1 MSPPKHL
8 STPSSF
14 SQPRSSGQSPEVA
27 PDRLI
32 SPSHPPL
39 HLSHPVAPQSASRG
53 AGSNLLS
60 FPQWLPVVLGSSAL
74 PLQGIRGSATCP
86 ASALQHFPGSLSEH
100 TVGGRVEA
108 LPSIFC
114 FRRPGGILT
123 KGRRG
128 GSCPPRRPVLL
139 DWGWALWDPGGGAQ
153 PPQRGLSPRL
163 SRRNIHLVPVRCRF
177 AGVH

>member
-1 MSPPKHL
+1 MSPPKQL

-14 SQPRSSGQSPEVA
+14 FQPRSSGQSPEVA

-32 SPSHPPL
+32 SPSRPPL
-39 HLSHPVAPQSASRG
+39 HPSHPADPPSASRG
-53 AGSNLLS
+53 AGSNLPS
-60 FPQWLPVVLGSSAL
+60 IHQWLPIALGSSVL

-100 TVGGRVEA
+100 AVGGRVEA

-114 FRRPGGILT
+114 FCRPGGIFT

-128 GSCPPRRPVLL
+128 RSGPPHCPVLL
-139 DWGWALWDPGGGAQ
+139 DWGWALWDLGGEAQ

-163 SRRNIHLVPVRCRF
+163 SCRNIHLVPVRCRF